1 MKYYNISY
9 LLENIKDNSK
19 IHLSCFGWISY
30 VFRYVCDKF
39 IENFTF
45 FWEISCVNF
54 LLNFIIGWIWQA
66 DVFILNFFLILQPI
80 FFNPSYLKFPTYLTV
95 PSQKTSICFIN
106 QLSFILWEMK
116 FLLSIFW
123 LYLMWIVECWI
134 FWLTQR
140 QTLQNWKLRPF

>member
-30 VFRYVCDKF
+30 VFWYVCDNF

-45 FWEISCVNF
+45 FWGISCVNF

-66 DVFILNFFLILQPI
+66 DDFILNFFLILQPI

-106 QLSFILWEMK
+106 QLRFILWEMK
-116 FLLSIFW
+116 FIVKFLALLN
-123 LYLMWIVECWI
+123 VDCWVLNFLI
-134 FWLTQR
+134 NTTTDITELKT
-140 QTLQNWKLRPF
+140 